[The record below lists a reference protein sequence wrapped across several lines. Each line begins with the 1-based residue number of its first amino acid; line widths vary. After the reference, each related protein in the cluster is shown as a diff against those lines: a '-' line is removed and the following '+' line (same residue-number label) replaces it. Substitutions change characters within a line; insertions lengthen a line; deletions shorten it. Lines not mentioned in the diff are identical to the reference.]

1 MTITP
6 ATHPAP
12 VPFAERQEFEAR
24 LRKYAV
30 PTAQRATPTDDVC
43 SGARDIAA
51 DYPWADTRT
60 TANALVDA
68 LGTGWGAI
76 YLHWAH
82 EQKRR
87 PGRA

>member
-1 MTITP
+1 MATAQP
-6 ATHPAP
+6 ATAD
-12 VPFAERQEFEAR
+12 EAC
-24 LRKYAV
+24 
-30 PTAQRATPTDDVC
+30 TA
-43 SGARDIAA
+43 ARNVAA
-51 DYPWADTRT
+51 DYPWATDRDV
-60 TANALVDA
+60 ANELVNV